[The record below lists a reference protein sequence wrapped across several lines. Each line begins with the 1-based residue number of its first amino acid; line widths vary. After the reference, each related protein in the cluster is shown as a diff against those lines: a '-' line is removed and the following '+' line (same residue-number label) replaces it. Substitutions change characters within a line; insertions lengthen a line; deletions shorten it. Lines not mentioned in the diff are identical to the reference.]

1 MRIITLRK
9 GTVVYPSEIG
19 EYNFHYPQTQ
29 DPYILT
35 MDIQVSKL
43 HWAVRDNKTPVK
55 VCSPENY
62 IPYSVLWLETPR

>member
-1 MRIITLRK
+1 MDMITIKK
-9 GTVVYPSEIG
+9 GTLVYPSEIG
-19 EYNFHYPQTQ
+19 QYNFYYPQIEKPHT
-29 DPYILT
+29 LS

-62 IPYSVLWLETPR
+62 IPYGVLWIEMPR